1 MIIKEIEIT
10 NPRNKDFYNKYKN
23 KKTEID
29 NHVFSSQK
37 EAQRYKELLLLQ
49 NTKKITGLT
58 LQPKF
63 NLIPAYKDKFTN
75 KMVKPIVYIAD
86 FLYTEADTKRTV
98 VEDVKGFK
106 TDVYKLKSKM
116 FRFFMQDKIE
126 FRET

>member
-10 NPRNKDFYNKYKN
+10 NPTNKDFYNKYKN

-37 EAQRYKELLLLQ
+37 EAKRYKELLLLQ

-63 NLIPAYKDKFTN
+63 NLIPAYKDKFTG

-86 FLYTEADTKRTV
+86 FLYTETDTKRVV